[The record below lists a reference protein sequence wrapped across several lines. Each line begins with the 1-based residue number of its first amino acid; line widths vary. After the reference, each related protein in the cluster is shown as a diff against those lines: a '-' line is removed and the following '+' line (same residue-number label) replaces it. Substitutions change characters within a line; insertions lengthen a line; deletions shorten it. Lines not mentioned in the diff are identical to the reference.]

1 MEERRK
7 NKRLELTGELILN
20 QLGGNGEAKTA
31 RIDIHDCSRDGLGF
45 NCSNQLVIGDN
56 YEANLTIWTKE
67 VLHVFV
73 QIVRA
78 VKLEDTFN
86 YGGIFI
92 GMPDADKMRIEVYE
106 TVKDT
111 LEAEHNA

>member
-7 NKRLELTGELILN
+7 NRRQELTGELIMDR
-20 QLGGNGEAKTA
+20 LGGSGESTTAK
-31 RIDIHDCSRDGLGF
+31 IDIHDCSKDGIGF
-45 NCSNQLVIGDN
+45 CTDQQLMIGDN

-67 VLHVFV
+67 VLHVFI

-78 VKLEDTFN
+78 TKLENTFN

-111 LEAEHNA
+111 LESRENG

>member
-7 NKRLELTGELILN
+7 NKRLELTGELIIN
-20 QLGGNGEAKTA
+20 QLGGDGEVKRAN
-31 RIDIHDCSRDGLGF
+31 IDIVNCSRDGIGF
-45 NCSNQLVIGDN
+45 NTDNQLVIGDN
-56 YEANLTIWTKE
+56 YEADLTIWTKE
-67 VLHVFV
+67 VIHVFI

-78 VKLEDTFN
+78 AKLENTFN

-106 TVKDT
+106 TVEET
-111 LEAEHNA
+111 LKEMKG